1 VKQEESNLS
10 QRRFS
15 VPTNG
20 IAKDCAGQTGSQTAG
35 EAIYEVLG
43 PRGLSGVTHQTISPR
58 PKDLINKKIGLVDNS
73 KSHAK
78 VFLEDVGN
86 LLRQRF
92 ADVKILRYSK
102 MTSTSVEPA
111 LLKQIAKECDAVIL
125 GIGD

>member
-1 VKQEESNLS
+1 
-10 QRRFS
+10 
-15 VPTNG
+15 
-20 IAKDCAGQTGSQTAG
+20 
-35 EAIYEVLG
+35 
-43 PRGLSGVTHQTISPR
+43 
-58 PKDLINKKIGLVDNS
+58 VDNS